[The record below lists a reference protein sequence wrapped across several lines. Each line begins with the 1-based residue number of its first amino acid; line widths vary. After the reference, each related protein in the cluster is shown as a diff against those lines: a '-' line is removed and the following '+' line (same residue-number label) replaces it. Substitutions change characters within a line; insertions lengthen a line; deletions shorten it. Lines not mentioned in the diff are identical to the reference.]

1 MGKIIQVTPQM
12 KQAVKEIMDIAKG
25 SRDYFGVKS
34 YLDGYDLSVMK
45 TADAEQIQ
53 KLMDNIEYIVEDMRI
68 RSKIVILTDHIRGMT
83 RREET
88 RMPQKTHRNNVVTLP
103 CAIGDLVYQALYTP
117 MSGYF
122 VREGKIQKI
131 SVIGKG
137 NSSIDIKLEVSH
149 TDDQTVGFIDANS
162 IGKTVFFT
170 QEEAK
175 EAIRILEEQERE
187 GEPELLDRKLA
198 TMLFCQYFE
207 VSCLMDELMEKVETD
222 ALLDFI
228 SEKFREEYSIE
239 EFLQFNEDHSTC
251 ELGCLNDEEKAAVIA
266 ALFQTNYDDAKKQ
279 LEAFQDEKE
288 PDFDEWWENLD
299 DIEREEYNR
308 WCQESELE

>member
-1 MGKIIQVTPQM
+1 MTPDGERKWYMGKIIQVTPQM

-83 RREET
+83 RREEV

-137 NSSIDIKLEVSH
+137 NDSVDIKLGVFQ
-149 TDDQTVGFIDANS
+149 TDDQTVAFIDADS
-162 IGKTVFFT
+162 IGKSVFFT
-170 QEEAK
+170 EEEAK
-175 EAIRILEEQERE
+175 EAIESLEE
-187 GEPELLDRKLA
+187 
-198 TMLFCQYFE
+198 
-207 VSCLMDELMEKVETD
+207 
-222 ALLDFI
+222 
-228 SEKFREEYSIE
+228 
-239 EFLQFNEDHSTC
+239 
-251 ELGCLNDEEKAAVIA
+251 
-266 ALFQTNYDDAKKQ
+266 Q